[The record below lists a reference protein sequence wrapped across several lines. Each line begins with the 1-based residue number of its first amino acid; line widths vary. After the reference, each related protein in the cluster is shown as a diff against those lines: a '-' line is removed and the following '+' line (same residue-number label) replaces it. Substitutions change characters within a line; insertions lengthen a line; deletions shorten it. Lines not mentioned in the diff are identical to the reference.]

1 MAKKE
6 KKPDGNKI
14 TVIISDKLDK
24 RYEVVKKSGLPANII
39 YKGKKVNWVTNFG
52 FKPKPGISVAQSKLD
67 NQGFMKDDLEEAY
80 TIRLAKAG
88 ENLVYYDGSN
98 AQGLAYDPPNAT
110 MGETVEATLQAG
122 DPPVGWS

>member
-14 TVIISDKLDK
+14 TVIISDKLEK
-24 RYEVVKKSGLPANII
+24 LYEVVKKSGLPANIV

-67 NQGFMKDDLEEAY
+67 NQGFMKHDLEEAY

-98 AQGLAYDPPNAT
+98 AHGLAYAPSNAK
-110 MGETVEATLQAG
+110 MGGMVEAKLQAG